1 MEAGRLSSNSISSI
15 YQLGDLREVTES
27 ERCYESREHG
37 IVHPAELTHV
47 CRPGRPCKFL
57 LPSQEGKKIK
67 INPYLKS
74 KIDPSQEQKR
84 DSWISSPWGPSRSQ
98 MNSGV
103 CGSMTHGSQ
112 LGPAAQALALDISGS
127 GQLVDFL
134 LQVALKKNPKSI
146 IPIYLSPPLTPFIS
160 VHFPSCCANG
170 VWLSHSIK
178 EDIKLYSIIF
188 PLSLSLF
195 FSPALLIL

>member
-1 MEAGRLSSNSISSI
+1 MEAGGLSSNSISSI

-27 ERCYESREHG
+27 ERRCESGEHG
-37 IVHPAELTHV
+37 TGHPAELTHV

-98 MNSGV
+98 MNSEA
-103 CGSMTHGSQ
+103 CGSQ
-112 LGPAAQALALDISGS
+112 LGPDAQALALALSGS
-127 GQLVDFL
+127 GQLVDVL